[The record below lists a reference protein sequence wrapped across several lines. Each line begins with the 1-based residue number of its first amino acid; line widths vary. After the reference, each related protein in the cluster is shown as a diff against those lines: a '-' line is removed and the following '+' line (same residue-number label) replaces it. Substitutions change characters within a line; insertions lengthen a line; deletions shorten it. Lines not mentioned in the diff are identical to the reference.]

1 MAAHDHS
8 DYEGLARL
16 NDQLRTAEAETAELE
31 ERWLE
36 LSELAG

>member
-8 DYEGLARL
+8 DYAGLAKL
-16 NDQLRTAEAETAELE
+16 DAEVRAAQAETAELE
-31 ERWLE
+31 TRWLE